1 MSLIKIYNIG
11 GVNMS
16 DDFLNVFFYGFTLLV
31 MLVAQ
36 VLVTS
41 TSRKD
46 ILLGVK
52 IPEEKVKTD
61 QVRKIIKGYKRET
74 ILIGI
79 IALILLGLP
88 VYYLNGVRLILLC
101 VFAYLGVLF
110 LVYLRWNKKVKE
122 LKIQEGWQRSSKKVV
137 VIDTDFSRD
146 RGRENMVSM
155 KWYLIP
161 LLIIA
166 VNIVA
171 VLVMYKT
178 LPETLPIHWDL
189 KGNVDGY
196 VSKSVFAAL
205 AMPITQLILFLV
217 FYGSNTFM
225 LSSKQQIN
233 QGNPEDSIKKNITNR
248 RVWSIYFLVL
258 LLLMEIL
265 ITGLNLSI
273 LGLPL
278 DVGLVNTL
286 ILIVSVA
293 SSVIGIVIG
302 TRLGQGGDRIKAS
315 NDSLSKEYDID
326 DDDLWKLG
334 NTIYYNPND
343 SSLFVEKRVGI
354 GWTVNAARPLG
365 MVLTIFPILLV
376 VLLSVF
382 MD

>member
-1 MSLIKIYNIG
+1 M
-11 GVNMS
+11 
-16 DDFLNVFFYGFTLLV
+16 
-31 MLVAQ
+31 
-36 VLVTS
+36 
-41 TSRKD
+41 
-46 ILLGVK
+46 
-52 IPEEKVKTD
+52 
-61 QVRKIIKGYKRET
+61 
-74 ILIGI
+74 
-79 IALILLGLP
+79 
-88 VYYLNGVRLILLC
+88 
-101 VFAYLGVLF
+101 
-110 LVYLRWNKKVKE
+110 YLRWNKKVKE

-293 SSVIGIVIG
+293 SAVIGIVIG

>member
-1 MSLIKIYNIG
+1 
-11 GVNMS
+11 MS
-16 DDFLNVFFYGFTLLV
+16 DDFLNVFFYSFTLLV

-52 IPEEKVKTD
+52 IPEEKVKTRE
-61 QVRKIIKGYKRET
+61 VREIIKGYKRET

-88 VYYLNGVRLILLC
+88 VYYLHGERLILPC
-101 VFAYLGVLF
+101 VFAYLAILF
-110 LVYLRWNKKVKE
+110 LVYLRWNRKVKE
-122 LKIQEGWQRSSKKVV
+122 LKIQEGWQSSSKKVV
-137 VIDTDFSRD
+137 VVDTTFSRD

-161 LLIIA
+161 LLIII
-166 VNIVA
+166 VNVVA
-171 VLVMYKT
+171 VLVMYEAI
-178 LPETLPIHWDL
+178 PETLPIHWDL

-196 VSKSVFAAL
+196 MSKSIFTAM
-205 AMPITQLILFLV
+205 AMPITQLIMFLV
-217 FYGSNTFM
+217 FYGSNSFM

-233 QGNPEDSIKKNITNR
+233 QENPEESIKKNVTNR
-248 RVWSIYFLVL
+248 RVWSIYFLVV
-258 LLLMEIL
+258 LLLMETL
-265 ITGLNLSI
+265 LTALNFSI
-273 LGLPL
+273 LGLFSN
-278 DVGLVNTL
+278 VGLVNVL
-286 ILIVSVA
+286 ILIVSVLSA
-293 SSVIGIVIG
+293 VIGIVIG
-302 TRLGQGGDRIKAS
+302 TRLGQGGDRIKS
-315 NDSLSKEYDID
+315 SDQSLSKEYDID

-365 MVLTIFPILLV
+365 MILTIFPILIV
-376 VLLSVF
+376 ILLSIF